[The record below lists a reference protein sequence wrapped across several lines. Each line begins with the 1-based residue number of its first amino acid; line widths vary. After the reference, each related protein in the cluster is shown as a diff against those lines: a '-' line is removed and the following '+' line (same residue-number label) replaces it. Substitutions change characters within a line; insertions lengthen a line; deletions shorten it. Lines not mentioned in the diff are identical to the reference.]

1 VFPTGQIPSSVWSA
15 PAKYLLASIPK
26 PNTGPA
32 LFATAA
38 EAQTLSDD
46 KGALRLDW
54 THGKGTL
61 TGYYFL
67 DQYSLNNPYPAGT
80 GGASVPGFNATSH
93 GRAQLA
99 SLGHTAT
106 FGSTA
111 LNEFH
116 LSYMR
121 NANSVGQ
128 PWGGV
133 GPSLTTQG
141 FTGIVALKPS
151 TEGIENIAFND
162 FTLGVDTTALVQA
175 ENIYEISDA
184 FSRILGKH
192 GLKAGGEVH
201 ANQID
206 THPDVIFNG
215 SFAFNGSETGLDFA
229 DFLLGVTSSYTQ
241 GQAGSFYNR
250 NLYMSAFAQD
260 SWRP

>member
-1 VFPTGQIPSSVWSA
+1 IWSA
-15 PAKYLLASIPK
+15 PAQNLLAYIPK
-26 PNTGPA
+26 PNAGTGV
-32 LFATAA
+32 FETADA
-38 EAQTLSDD
+38 AQTLMDN
-46 KGALRLDW
+46 KAAMRADW
-54 THGKGTL
+54 TLGKGTL
-61 TGYYFL
+61 SAYYFL

-162 FTLGVDTTALVQA
+162 
-175 ENIYEISDA
+175 
-184 FSRILGKH
+184 
-192 GLKAGGEVH
+192 
-201 ANQID
+201 
-206 THPDVIFNG
+206 
-215 SFAFNGSETGLDFA
+215 
-229 DFLLGVTSSYTQ
+229 
-241 GQAGSFYNR
+241 
-250 NLYMSAFAQD
+250 
-260 SWRP
+260 